1 MTSKATVKANKSI
14 HTGKI
19 ITPETPIRR
28 NLSAPRVDFPFH
40 SIYILLET

>member
-1 MTSKATVKANKSI
+1 MTSKATVKANKTI

-19 ITPETPIRR
+19 ITQEKPIRR
-28 NLSAPRVDFPFH
+28 NLAARVDFPFQ